1 MNGFDKA
8 ASFNLATSDSEEAE
22 SDAEENVFTIRAAC

>member
-1 MNGFDKA
+1 MMKRQA
-8 ASFNLATSDSEEAE
+8 TTSDSEEAK